1 MTALRSKRTPRRR
14 PMPPWITA
22 EHVAGFVLGL
32 ALAGMAIDHG
42 MQHPTQTLPPTPTL
56 YAGP

>member
-1 MTALRSKRTPRRR
+1 MTSLRSGRKLRRR

-32 ALAGMAIDHG
+32 ALATMAIDHG
-42 MQHPTQTLPPTPTL
+42 IQQPTTTLPRSVAVTT
-56 YAGP
+56 GP